1 MKGSTITG
9 TRRHG
14 CSVVTLRHAGFA
26 VTQPGVMT
34 TAKDGTMKLQ
44 ERMLVELAGM
54 GPKVTAGMSPPLPY
68 SNLY

>member
-1 MKGSTITG
+1 
-9 TRRHG
+9 
-14 CSVVTLRHAGFA
+14 
-26 VTQPGVMT
+26 MT